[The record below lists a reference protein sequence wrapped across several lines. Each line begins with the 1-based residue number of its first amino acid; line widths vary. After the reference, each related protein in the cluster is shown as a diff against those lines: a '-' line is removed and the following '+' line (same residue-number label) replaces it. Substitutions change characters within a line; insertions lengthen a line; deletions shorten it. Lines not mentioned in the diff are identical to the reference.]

1 MKFRWATVTVKN
13 LEESIGFYSDVVGLS
28 VSRRYAAENG
38 MEIVFL
44 SAGGTEVELID
55 DPQAAPG
62 QFGTGISL
70 GFQVDSVEDMMNYVV
85 EKGLQIQSGPF
96 QPNPQT
102 KFFFVLDPNG
112 LKIQFVQLN

>member
-1 MKFRWATVTVKN
+1 MKFRWVTVTVKD
-13 LEESIGFYSDVVGLS
+13 LEESIGFYRDVVGLS
-28 VSRRYAAENG
+28 VSRRFAAGNG
-38 MEIVFL
+38 MEIAFL
-44 SAGGTEVELID
+44 NAGGTEVELIY
-55 DPQAAPG
+55 DPQATSG
-62 QFGTGISL
+62 QFGSGISL
-70 GFQVDSVEDMMNYVV
+70 GFQVDSIEDMMNSVV